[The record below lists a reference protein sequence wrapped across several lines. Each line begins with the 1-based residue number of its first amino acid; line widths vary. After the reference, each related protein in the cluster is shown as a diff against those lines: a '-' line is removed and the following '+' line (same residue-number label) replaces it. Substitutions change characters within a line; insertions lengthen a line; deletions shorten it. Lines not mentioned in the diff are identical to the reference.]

1 MKLKNLIAFLFED
14 DPRFG
19 KYLLGQARK
28 KPEKDTETEKDF
40 AKDLYMHYHGI
51 PNDLNPWISTLD
63 KLERQG
69 EYKDVLKV
77 PSKYKYAYRVMG
89 NISLKDLTKILG
101 YEPTGYEPDEIY
113 EEDVAGGTFYPKDFR
128 DHYSWTVDYNVFK
141 EIQKD
146 WGTLSAEIYKKD
158 EFLVFLRAPIEGNR
172 FLFNPEETK
181 KIAAEYQYQ
190 KEVISIGPVK
200 CDHIWYINIP
210 HIHGKF
216 RPVDFQANFK
226 NITHREEEVMRH
238 ISDYEAA
245 RNKRRR

>member
-1 MKLKNLIAFLFED
+1 MKLTNLIAFLFED

-19 KYLLGQARK
+19 KYLLGQVRK

-40 AKDLYMHYHGI
+40 QMDLYMHYHGS
-51 PNDLNPWISTLD
+51 PSDLNPWISTLD

-69 EYKDVLKV
+69 KYKDVLKV

-89 NISLKDLTKILG
+89 NVSLKDLTKILG
-101 YEPTGYEPDEIY
+101 YEPTGYEPDQIY

-146 WGTLSAEIYKKD
+146 WGNLSFLHANKKL

-172 FLFNPEETK
+172 FLLNPEETK
-181 KIAAEYQYQ
+181 NVAKEYQYQ
-190 KEVISIGPVK
+190 KEVISIGQVK
-200 CDHIWYINIP
+200 CDHVWYIPIAR
-210 HIHGKF
+210 IS
-216 RPVDFQANFK
+216 DFQANVK
-226 NITHREEEVMRH
+226 NISDREKEAMSH
-238 ISDYEAA
+238 IAAYEKD